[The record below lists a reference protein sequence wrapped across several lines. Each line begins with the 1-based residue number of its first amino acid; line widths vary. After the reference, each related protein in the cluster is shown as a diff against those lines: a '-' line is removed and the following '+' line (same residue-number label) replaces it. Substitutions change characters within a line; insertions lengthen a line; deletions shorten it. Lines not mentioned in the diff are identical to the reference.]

1 MALELAPHGIR
12 SNIVQPGVTDTP
24 ASRLV
29 PGSALTRAAARR
41 RNPFGRMTTPQD
53 VADVICLLCTDE
65 ARWINGA
72 LIRVDGGEH
81 IAG

>member
-1 MALELAPHGIR
+1 MAPHGIR
-12 SNIVQPGVTDTP
+12 SNIVQPGVTDT
-24 ASRLV
+24 AAIRLV
-29 PGSALTRAAARR
+29 PGSALTKAAARR
-41 RNPFGRMTTPQD
+41 RNPFGRLTTTQD

-81 IAG
+81 IA